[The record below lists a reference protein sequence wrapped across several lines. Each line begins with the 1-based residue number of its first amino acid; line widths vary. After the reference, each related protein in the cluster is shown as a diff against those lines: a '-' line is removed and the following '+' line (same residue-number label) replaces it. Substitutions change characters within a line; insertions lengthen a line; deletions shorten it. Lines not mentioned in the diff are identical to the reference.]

1 MEEILRGVVVV
12 VDVDGCCCC
21 CCLVLPILE
30 DEEVDGTEGLG
41 EESLV
46 SVIA

>member
-1 MEEILRGVVVV
+1 MEEILRGVV

-21 CCLVLPILE
+21 LVLLLILE